1 MTGKRQLART
11 IVHLSDLHFGRVDD
25 AIPPALV
32 RAVAKLAPDL
42 VVVSGDLTQR
52 ARVNEFRAA
61 ADFLAALPAPLLIV
75 PGNHD
80 VPLYNL
86 VRRWLS
92 PLDRFRRYITSD
104 LAPFYED
111 AEVAVLGVNT
121 ARALTFK
128 DGRINRGQ
136 IAAALQYFAHC
147 GKDVTRIVVT
157 HHAFDTPDPVPGV
170 AATHKVVG
178 RATMAMAGLMG
189 AGVDMILSGHLHM
202 SGVGETTKRY
212 PAPGRA
218 VLLIQAG
225 TATSTR
231 RRGEVNAFNVVRVAR
246 HEVTVVCMAWR
257 PDEERFE
264 EESTERFNRTEVGW
278 ARPTTP

>member
-1 MTGKRQLART
+1 LART
-11 IVHLSDLHFGRVDD
+11 IVHLSDLHFGRVDG
-25 AIPPALV
+25 AIPPALL
-32 RAVAKLAPDL
+32 RAVAELAPDL

-52 ARVNEFRAA
+52 ARIKEFKAA
-61 ADFLAALPAPLLIV
+61 ADFLAALPAPSLVV

-104 LAPFYED
+104 LTPFYED
-111 AEVAVLGVNT
+111 SEIAVLGVNT

-128 DGRINRGQ
+128 DGRINQGQ
-136 IAAALQYFAHC
+136 IAAAMQRFAHC

-157 HHAFDTPDPVPGV
+157 HHAFDTPDPVPGST
-170 AATHKVVG
+170 ATHKVVG
-178 RATMAMAGLMG
+178 RATMAMAGLMR
-189 AGVDMILSGHLHM
+189 AGVDMILSGHLHS

-218 VLLIQAG
+218 VLLIRAG
-225 TATSTR
+225 TGRVHGVAA
-231 RRGEVNAFNVVRVAR
+231 RRGAICNGERRTFQPHGGRMGACGDVLTGARRPSAASPAAAALARGSYRVIKL
-246 HEVTVVCMAWR
+246 
-257 PDEERFE
+257 
-264 EESTERFNRTEVGW
+264 
-278 ARPTTP
+278 